1 MLLQRDP
8 DVDAIFAGSDEIA
21 RGVLDVLHQEKLAV
35 PAQVAVIGFD
45 NWNVLAVNARPPL
58 TTIDMNLEE
67 LGRLAAQRLFA
78 AIDGTLGSGTETIG
92 CRLITRESTAPL
104 D

>member
-1 MLLQRDP
+1 M
-8 DVDAIFAGSDEIA
+8 
-21 RGVLDVLHQEKLAV
+21 LDVLHQEKLAV
-35 PAQVAVIGFD
+35 PGQVAVIGFD
-45 NWNVLAVNARPPL
+45 NWNVLAVNARPAL

-78 AIDGTLGSGTETIG
+78 AIDGTLGSGVETIA